1 MEIRARQDFVQL
13 TFAGASLAVE
23 FEVCLRHVYFPA
35 GMWLV
40 YLVAG
45 VFISLSSPFD
55 ICTFMNFAS
64 DLARRWRSERAKI
77 LFN

>member
-1 MEIRARQDFVQL
+1 MHQDFVQL

-40 YLVAG
+40 YSSSAVLRGFGFSRAG
-45 VFISLSSPFD
+45 
-55 ICTFMNFAS
+55 
-64 DLARRWRSERAKI
+64 
-77 LFN
+77 